1 MPAQTESLSI
11 PYTVSHRDVKHPR
24 LEFRTGTL
32 LVVLPQ
38 GQDEVRV
45 IEKHRQWIER
55 KYRYIHDAMT
65 ESSLSNLE
73 FRTTAEFR
81 MLVNEIIE
89 DYSHEF
95 ERTPNRIFI
104 KKMCTKWASCSKM
117 GNLTINSQA
126 KYLPDRLIMYILFH
140 EMVHLINPNHDALFW
155 KYINTKFEDIAEIE
169 KSLCSYW
176 FQIEKGRM
184 VAIK

>member
-32 LVVLPQ
+32 LVVLPK
-38 GQDEVRV
+38 GQNEDRV
-45 IEKHRQWIER
+45 LEKHRQWIER
-55 KYRYIHDAMT
+55 KCRYIHDAMT
-65 ESSLSNLE
+65 ETSSSHLE
-73 FRTTAEFR
+73 SRTTPEFK

-89 DYSHEF
+89 DYSHEI
-95 ERTPNRIFI
+95 ECTPNRIII
-104 KKMCTKWASCSKM
+104 KKMRTKWASCSKR

-126 KYLPDRLIMYILFH
+126 KFLPELLIQYILFH
-140 EMVHLINPNHDALFW
+140 EMVHLIHPNHDALFW
-155 KYINTKFEDIAEIE
+155 RYIKTNFGDVAEIE

-176 FQIEKGRM
+176 FQIEKGILGR
-184 VAIK
+184 